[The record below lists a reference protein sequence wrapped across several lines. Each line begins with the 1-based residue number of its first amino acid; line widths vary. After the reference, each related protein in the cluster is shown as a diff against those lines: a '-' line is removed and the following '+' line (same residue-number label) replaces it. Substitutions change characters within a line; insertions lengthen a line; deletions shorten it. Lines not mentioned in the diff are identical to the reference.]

1 MKRFGAK
8 ESGKVRSIF
17 GFIGCSFLSL
27 AMIAAVVIG
36 SARVQASSSEQQLS
50 MLRDSVMK
58 AAVHCYAVKGAYP
71 TDVKQ
76 LEDEFGLVYD
86 HDKYIVDYRCFAS
99 NMMPEITV
107 LEK

>member
-1 MKRFGAK
+1 MKRFGTK
-8 ESGKVRSIF
+8 DNRRYRSIF

-27 AMIAAVVIG
+27 AMIVAVVVG
-36 SARVQASSSEQQLS
+36 TSQVAASSSEQQLS
-50 MLRDSVMK
+50 LLRDSVVR

-71 TDVKQ
+71 ADIAQ

-86 HDKYIVDYRCFAS
+86 HDKYIVDYRCFAA